1 MTDLRS
7 LATLSLVLLAV
18 GCGGG
23 RAYAP
28 LADHDM
34 ELQFVPALA
43 APAPQSVS
51 IAETAVADDSMT
63 LAVNVTQPG
72 APVFGAAF
80 DAVFDPTVIEF
91 VGWNPGSVLEA
102 DGGTATY
109 LVQVDPGRVE
119 VGASLQGGQGAGIP
133 GTRPLILLT
142 FRLVDEGN
150 SGLDFENA
158 SLLDD
163 GPPLPRPISG
173 LFWFGG
179 TFQVE

>member
-1 MTDLRS
+1 M
-7 LATLSLVLLAV
+7 ATLSLIVLALPAA

-28 LADHDM
+28 LAEDVM
-34 ELQFVPALA
+34 ELRFVPALA
-43 APAPQSVS
+43 SPAPQSVS
-51 IAETAVADDSMT
+51 VAETAVAADSMT

-72 APVFGAAF
+72 EPVFGAAF

-91 VGWNPGSVLEA
+91 IGWDPGSALEA

-109 LVQVDPGRVE
+109 LVQSDPGRVE
-119 VGASLQGGQGAGIP
+119 VGASLQGGQGAGVP

-142 FRLVDEGN
+142 FRLLEEGN
-150 SGLDFENA
+150 SALGFENA

-163 GPPLPRPISG
+163 GPPLPQPISG
-173 LFWFGG
+173 LSWFGG
-179 TFQVE
+179 TFSVE